1 MKLQI
6 KIDGNLINISIN
18 IRPYALTF
26 LKKMTSK
33 YEIIVFTASHKTYA
47 NAILD
52 ELDPDGE
59 IFQHRLFR
67 EHCYPLGHDLYIKDL
82 RILNRNLSSVVL
94 VDNAAYSYAFQ
105 L

>member
-1 MKLQI
+1 MDLDETLVHCNENISNEADMKLQI

-33 YEIIVFTASHKTYA
+33 YEIIIFTASHKTYA

-67 EHCYPLGHDLYIKDL
+67 
-82 RILNRNLSSVVL
+82 
-94 VDNAAYSYAFQ
+94 
-105 L
+105 